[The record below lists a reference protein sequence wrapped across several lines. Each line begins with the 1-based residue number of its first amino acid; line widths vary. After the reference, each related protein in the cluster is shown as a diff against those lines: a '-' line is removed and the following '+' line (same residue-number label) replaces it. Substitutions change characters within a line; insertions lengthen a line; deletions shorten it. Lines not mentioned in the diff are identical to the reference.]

1 MIDKTEGAIKNGQS
15 RDTSNIW
22 QKTQNE
28 DKQHKNQKDDNTN
41 QIKATLL
48 RILIEFSLLDPKI
61 HLSYC
66 PHFLVRRRRTI
77 RIVIF
82 FWKSIT
88 SSGINFSIKV

>member
-41 QIKATLL
+41 PT
-48 RILIEFSLLDPKI
+48 
-61 HLSYC
+61 
-66 PHFLVRRRRTI
+66 
-77 RIVIF
+77 
-82 FWKSIT
+82 KSRQHY
-88 SSGINFSIKV
+88 

>member
-48 RILIEFSLLDPKI
+48 RI
-61 HLSYC
+61 
-66 PHFLVRRRRTI
+66 
-77 RIVIF
+77 
-82 FWKSIT
+82 
-88 SSGINFSIKV
+88 